1 MLFLCFCFDVT
12 SCFQEVAV
20 SQNQTTVE
28 ENKLAWLS
36 NESFS
41 ERLIPQPTPIPQWYA
56 EEIQIQH
63 TDASQSSNLLLL
75 SPSHPEENEEQQQQE
90 EEQKENEDLEFMGK
104 QDYDEYMES
113 KDHKRKRS
121 KEKSHNRHQGKK
133 EKKKKKLESLDMD
146 RNKRMFGKDRWV
158 DIEMKEYQFDA
169 RGDRDNLV
177 YESLYRLDYNLLYT
191 T

>member
-1 MLFLCFCFDVT
+1 MLFFCFWFDVT

-20 SQNQTTVE
+20 SQNRTTVE

-41 ERLIPQPTPIPQWYA
+41 EKLIPQPTPIPQWYA

-63 TDASQSSNLLLL
+63 TNASQSSNLLLL
-75 SPSHPEENEEQQQQE
+75 SPSHAEENEEQE

-113 KDHKRKRS
+113 KDYKRKRT
-121 KEKSHNRHQGKK
+121 KERSHNRRHGKK

-146 RNKRMFGKDRWV
+146 KRMFGKDRWV

-177 YESLYRLDYNLLYT
+177 YESLYRLEYNLLNT